1 MLPIIPKK
9 EPLYN
14 AHVALFILLKRIYN
28 TLKQLLSLI
37 ALIVALL
44 LDTHRKDLKKKVSLS
59 RYHVLIAMKCMR

>member
-14 AHVALFILLKRIYN
+14 ADVALFILLKRIYN

-44 LDTHRKDLKKKVSLS
+44 LDTLRKDLKKKVSLS
-59 RYHVLIAMKCMR
+59 RFLVLIVMKCMR